1 MLINHKRVD
10 ITSGSLDVSDI
21 YRKNSL
27 GVSQAFQMLK
37 FNASLAEGVGL
48 RSRWTLVLFPHE
60 LAGFVWHHLTEMS
73 MS

>member
-1 MLINHKRVD
+1 MMLINHKRVD

-48 RSRWTLVLFPHE
+48 RSR
-60 LAGFVWHHLTEMS
+60 
-73 MS
+73 